1 MLEKFGMWLFS
12 QEERAPISYIL
23 AVILVFSGVVIT
35 FVMVHYYLV
44 FRGVL

>member
-1 MLEKFGMWLFS
+1 MLEKLGMWLFS

-23 AVILVFSGVVIT
+23 AVFCIFCSVIVV

>member
-1 MLEKFGMWLFS
+1 MLEKLGIWLFS
-12 QEERAPISYIL
+12 QEERDPISYIL
-23 AVILVFSGVVIT
+23 AVLLIFSSVVIT